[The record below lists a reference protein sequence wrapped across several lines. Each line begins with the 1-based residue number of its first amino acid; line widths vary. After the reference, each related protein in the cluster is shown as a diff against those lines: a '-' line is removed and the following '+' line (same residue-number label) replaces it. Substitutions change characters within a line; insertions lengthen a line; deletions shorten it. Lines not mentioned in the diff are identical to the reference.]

1 MPTVAVPVEYR
12 DLYQSF
18 ARGPAI
24 LREAITGLT
33 VGELTRR
40 TPRDGWSI
48 RDVLVHLADMELVR
62 GFRIR
67 LILADDNP
75 LLVNVDEGAWQRRL
89 HYLWRSPEAAIAQFE
104 QSRFATAEILNQCSR
119 EAWQRS
125 GVHVEDGEV
134 SVADLVRRGVAHVDD
149 HAGQIAEIRS
159 PRRD

>member
-12 DLYQSF
+12 ELHQSF
-18 ARGPAI
+18 SRGPAI
-24 LREAITGLT
+24 LREALT
-33 VGELTRR
+33 DLSMGELTRR
-40 TPRDGWSI
+40 AGGEGWST

-104 QSRFATAEILNQCSR
+104 QLRFGTAEILNQCGR
-119 EAWQRS
+119 DAWQRA

-134 SVADLVRRGVAHVDD
+134 SVADLVRRGVAHVED
-149 HAGQIAEIRS
+149 HVRQIAEIRAS
-159 PRRD
+159 RRT